1 MERKTH
7 TIDATGKV
15 FGRLASQIA
24 VLLHGKHKPEFET
37 HIDLGDIVIVKNAGG
52 VVFTGKK
59 LMQIQYHR
67 YSGYP
72 GGLKTEKAKGLIIKN
87 PEKMLRQA
95 VYNML
100 PKNRLRSQMIKRL
113 RFIK

>member
-15 FGRLASQIA
+15 LGRLASQIA
-24 VLLHGKHKPEFET
+24 VLLHGKHKPGFES
-37 HIDLGDIVIVKNAGG
+37 HIDGGDIVIVKNSAG
-52 VVFTGKK
+52 VVLTGKK
-59 LMQIQYHR
+59 LLQKKYHR

-72 GGLKTEKAKGLIIKN
+72 GGLKTEEAKGLIIKN
-87 PEKMLRQA
+87 PEKMVRQA